1 MSDAVLLCC
10 SLDTDVRLAPV
21 LVELDRAGIS
31 AEVVSGVEEDVL
43 ALGRAIDRFDDH
55 GVVLLVAEPSLPA
68 RVLRRVEGVFSA
80 RHRPGQT
87 FGVFELDPA
96 ATPQET
102 ARRLLDRLRGRGSA
116 PPFEE
121 PRSPAAAHP
130 APAPRPTQSHEPTPP
145 APNRAAVE
153 LEQALAQV
161 SAAVSQADAVRPAAS
176 GLRSPPP
183 PEARVHAAAR
193 RTGPWVWIGAALAV
207 VLVAGAVWV
216 LHGRSSEDGV
226 DVGGPV
232 AAGAAVSHPAEGAG
246 ASAVVSEARS
256 PATSPPAAGHGGR
269 APSAADRT
277 AVPAAVGTGRAPGA
291 APATRPSPAEP
302 AATGIERPHGGEP
315 APSEAA
321 PPAARSLAYR
331 EREALVIAR
340 ALAKGRLRAIDGLV
354 VGVVDPTPRTHAQ
367 AEADCREALVA
378 GVGNF
383 ALASVRSIRAV
394 RRARMLAPGRYWTA
408 SPGAAPGTW
417 KVLDTGRMGFAQEG
431 GEARAGVVCVRSLP
445 KP

>member
-1 MSDAVLLCC
+1 
-10 SLDTDVRLAPV
+10 
-21 LVELDRAGIS
+21 
-31 AEVVSGVEEDVL
+31 
-43 ALGRAIDRFDDH
+43 
-55 GVVLLVAEPSLPA
+55 VLLVAEPSLPA

-87 FGVFELDPA
+87 FGVFDLDPA

-116 PPFEE
+116 LPFEE

-130 APAPRPTQSHEPTPP
+130 APAPRPTQSHETTPP

-153 LEQALAQV
+153 LDQALAQV
-161 SAAVSQADAVRPAAS
+161 SAAVSQADAVRPAAA

-183 PEARVHAAAR
+183 EARVEVAAR
-193 RTGPWVWIGAALAV
+193 RVRPWVWGGAVAAV
-207 VLVAGAVWV
+207 VLVAGGAWA
-216 LHGRSSEDGV
+216 LRGRFSGDGV
-226 DVGGPV
+226 GAGGPV
-232 AAGAAVSHPAEGAG
+232 AAGAAVSRPAEGSG
-246 ASAVVSEARS
+246 RSAVVSEARPS
-256 PATSPPAAGHGGR
+256 VPLPSAEGR
-269 APSAADRT
+269 GTRDPSAADRT
-277 AVPAAVGTGRAPGA
+277 EVPEAMGTERTPGDAPAA
-291 APATRPSPAEP
+291 RPSPTEP
-302 AATGIERPHGGEP
+302 AATGTERPHGGEP

-321 PPAARSLAYR
+321 SPAARPLAYR

-340 ALAKGRLRAIDGLV
+340 ALAKGRLRAIDDLV

-383 ALASVRSIRAV
+383 ALASVRSIRTV

-408 SPGAAPGTW
+408 TPGAAPGTW
-417 KVLDTGRMGFAQEG
+417 KVLDTGRMGFSQEG